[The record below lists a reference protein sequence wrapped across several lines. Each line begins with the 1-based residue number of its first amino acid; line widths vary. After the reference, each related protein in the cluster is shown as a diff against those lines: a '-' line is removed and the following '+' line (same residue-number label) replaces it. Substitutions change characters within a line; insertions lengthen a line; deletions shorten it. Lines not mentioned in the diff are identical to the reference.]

1 MKTTI
6 QTHLSFDLCF
16 NEPDGDRLSAFEVNS
31 QRRVPAY
38 DNRERFELLLQAHDW
53 MELDDLG
60 AGLKTRY
67 SHGSKGTRLHLGSGR
82 RRRVFKIAAT
92 GSGGNMYWET
102 VVPTIATTPHLI
114 NFLRHHKNFDPMK
127 RDDTFHGQVWLSRRS
142 VDQCLLRTFGGEF
155 VREWLHRQA
164 DGMGVSVES
173 LLGGRHEQG

>member
-1 MKTTI
+1 MTTTI
-6 QTHLSFDLCF
+6 QTRLSFDLCF
-16 NEPDGDRLSAFEVNS
+16 NDPDGDRLSAFEVNFHW
-31 QRRVPAY
+31 RVPAY

-53 MELDDLG
+53 MQMDDLC

-102 VVPTIATTPHLI
+102 VVPTIAAAPHLI
-114 NFLRHHKNFDPMK
+114 NFLRRQKNFAPTEW
-127 RDDTFHGQVWLSRRS
+127 DDTFRGRVWLSRRS
-142 VDQCLLRTFGGEF
+142 VDRCLLRGFGGEF
-155 VREWLHRQA
+155 VHEWLHRQA
-164 DGMGVSVES
+164 DGMGLSVER